1 MLSLQAWFQNI
12 PKIALCGVVYFTIE
26 FERKKKIQGGNY
38 GQIFPKIAHQKI
50 FIVFEMQN

>member
-38 GQIFPKIAHQKI
+38 GQIFPKIALQKI
-50 FIVFEMQN
+50 FIEMQN